1 MMPASNPKLDDLSLT
16 SKLDSSQ
23 LHKIAT
29 ELDLVAIALAA
40 LTRIEQVEMRQV
52 AADLQVESI
61 VSGWVDKWSPDR
73 FSSSGQLDLQQLRAL
88 VSIVHRLAIAHQA
101 LVRRNITYWQQ
112 TVQAD
117 RLPLQ
122 SPLLADYLNNF
133 MTIYQAHLGSEAWS
147 FEAISAAALTLLLEL
162 LFYGGATGHQ
172 RLWVALL
179 QRSQSAVIPPS
190 SI

>member
-1 MMPASNPKLDDLSLT
+1 MMPASNPELDDLSLT
-16 SKLDSSQ
+16 PLDSSQ
-23 LHKIAT
+23 LYKIAI
-29 ELDLVAIALAA
+29 ELDVVVIAIAA

-61 VSGWVDKWSPDR
+61 VSGWIDKWSPDR
-73 FSSSGQLDLQQLRAL
+73 FTSSGQLDLQQLRAL
-88 VSIVHRLAIAHQA
+88 VLVLHRLAIAHQV
-101 LVRRNITYWQQ
+101 LIRQNITYWQQ

-117 RLPLQ
+117 RIPLQ

-133 MTIYQAHLGSEAWS
+133 ITIYQAHLGSEVS
-147 FEAISAAALTLLLEL
+147 CEALSEAALTLLLEL

>member
-1 MMPASNPKLDDLSLT
+1 MPASNPKLDDLSLT
-16 SKLDSSQ
+16 SKLDSAQ
-23 LHKIAT
+23 LHKLAIK
-29 ELDLVAIALAA
+29 LDLVAIALAA

-61 VSGWVDKWSPDR
+61 VSGWIDKWSPDR
-73 FSSSGQLDLQQLRAL
+73 FISSGQLDLQQLRAL

-117 RLPLQ
+117 LLPLQ

-133 MTIYQAHLGSEAWS
+133 ITIYQAHFGSEVS
-147 FEAISAAALTLLLEL
+147 FEALSEAALTLLLEL

-179 QRSQSAVIPPS
+179 QRAQSAVIPPS